1 MDMQTILATRNE
13 KDELKKLWKSSFHY
27 TQSFIDWY
35 FEKAFVPEDTLI
47 FRTETQIPAAAS
59 TLIPQTVM
67 LGNKPVGAAYLSGLA
82 MLPEYRSEENQTQ
95 QLIDTLTAA
104 GERNFAISIMIPP
117 NYKFYERFGW
127 RVAYHYK
134 QYDISPAD
142 LPAYRIS
149 GTVERPENTPETRA
163 RLSEIYQQFVQDK
176 NGYTLRSDENW
187 DMILEDLI
195 QNFGGQCV
203 LLKDATGTAIGYLL
217 MIIRDKKMG
226 IYEFAYK
233 NRAAY
238 ESLIGFIASHQLWV
252 ETVSVKAAA
261 DDLSYL
267 DFADRRDAV
276 TLCPFAMARIN
287 NVEMA
292 LKLAAEEFTGS
303 VRLQVIDRLIPENS
317 KTFAINASEVTQT
330 EEEPQVITDIGTLTQ
345 LFMGYISIK
354 DAVRMNFLSGDAGL
368 LTGMFRKKNNYIN
381 MLLI

>member
-1 MDMQTILATRNE
+1 
-13 KDELKKLWKSSFHY
+13 
-27 TQSFIDWY
+27 
-35 FEKAFVPEDTLI
+35 
-47 FRTETQIPAAAS
+47 
-59 TLIPQTVM
+59 
-67 LGNKPVGAAYLSGLA
+67 
-82 MLPEYRSEENQTQ
+82 
-95 QLIDTLTAA
+95 
-104 GERNFAISIMIPP
+104 
-117 NYKFYERFGW
+117 
-127 RVAYHYK
+127 
-134 QYDISPAD
+134 
-142 LPAYRIS
+142 
-149 GTVERPENTPETRA
+149 
-163 RLSEIYQQFVQDK
+163 
-176 NGYTLRSDENW
+176 
-187 DMILEDLI
+187 LI

-267 DFADRRDAV
+267 DFADRRDAI